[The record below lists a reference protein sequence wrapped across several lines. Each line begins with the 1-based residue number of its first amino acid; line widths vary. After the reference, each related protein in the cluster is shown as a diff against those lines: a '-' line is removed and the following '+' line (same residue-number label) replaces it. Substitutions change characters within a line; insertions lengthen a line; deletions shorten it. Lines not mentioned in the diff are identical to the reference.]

1 MQHEAHISWDN
12 QNFAAFLIKAAS
24 VHSWLPPIFE
34 AELPLSSRAPKE
46 KSCADLS
53 LFTYELLLS
62 RLQSHKVLQLMQS
75 LSEANGSVHTPEVQS
90 LAGAGWQLPSHQA
103 LRHTGYC

>member
-1 MQHEAHISWDN
+1 MVRTLQLSLSK
-12 QNFAAFLIKAAS
+12 QPLLTP
-24 VHSWLPPIFE
+24 WLPPIFE

-46 KSCADLS
+46 KSWADIS

-62 RLQSHKVLQLMQS
+62 RLQSHKVLRLMQS
-75 LSEANGSVHTPEVQS
+75 LSEAKGSVHTPEVQS